1 MAKSKATTSTT
12 STCNNNHNGMDFL
25 LVFFPQE
32 NTNNNNNN
40 TKLNF
45 TSSNP
50 NNLIH
55 SKTQF
60 TISICI
66 LLLFFTLLIF
76 TLSNF
81 EPSISNITPTPHR
94 FLLQKP
100 LIITKSKTQN
110 LFFPKKPLT
119 TSSHALQRMG
129 TLYRRGTRSM
139 INLMICHVADET
151 VEHDFRLFLRLIH
164 RFGVTAKNDVVFL
177 FSSPSTSAT
186 FSHVIQQENNA
197 FSSLVNIHNELRNS
211 TTRFTKSES
220 RFELTRFYSRKESET
235 MEPIWGKR
243 IRSNLSK
250 VEEGE
255 GELVLSY
262 GSVLS
267 FDATELDTENSL
279 AGFLE
284 RVPLS
289 LRRWACYPMLLGR
302 VKRNFKHVVL
312 VDVKNAL
319 IMKDPFGRVRNRS
332 PESVFLFNKKNSDK
346 TRSQVNSAVI
356 AGGARGM
363 RRLCNVMPVE
373 IVRAAMQHNNKK
385 KNSVSDSEILS
396 QLVGNKFMWKKNN
409 NINFI
414 ISTESIPEA
423 SSLVGRN
430 SGTAIATS
438 LLNHAIIQRNN
449 HDLSSLFKKE
459 ICSSV
464 VDSSVYRDC

>member
-1 MAKSKATTSTT
+1 MGLFTMPKSKATTSTT
-12 STCNNNHNGMDFL
+12 STSNNNNHNGMDFL
-25 LVFFPQE
+25 LVFFPQD
-32 NTNNNNNN
+32 NNNN
-40 TKLNF
+40 KLNF

-50 NNLIH
+50 NNLIL

-66 LLLFFTLLIF
+66 LFLFFTLLIF

-81 EPSISNITPTPHR
+81 EPSISNITPNN
-94 FLLQKP
+94 F
-100 LIITKSKTQN
+100 TKSEYHN
-110 LFFPKKPLT
+110 LLFPKMPLT
-119 TSSHALQRMG
+119 TSHALQRMG

-139 INLMICHVADET
+139 LDLMICHVADET
-151 VEHDFRLFLRLIH
+151 VEDDFRLFVRLIH
-164 RFGVTAKNDVVFL
+164 RSGVTAKNDVVFL
-177 FSSPSTSAT
+177 FSSPSVSAT

-220 RFELTRFYSRKESET
+220 SFDLTRFYSKKELET
-235 MEPIWGKR
+235 VEPVWGKR

-255 GELVLSY
+255 GEMDGGGGGELVLSY

-267 FDATELDTENSL
+267 FDATELDPENSL

-302 VKRNFKHVVL
+302 VRRNFKHVVL
-312 VDVKNAL
+312 VDVKNTL

-346 TRSQVNSAVI
+346 TRSRVNSAVI

-373 IVRAAMQHNNKK
+373 IVRAAMQHNKKK

-396 QLVGNKFMWKKNN
+396 QLVGSKFMWTKNN

-438 LLNHAIIQRNN
+438 LLNHAIIQHNN
-449 HDLSSLFKKE
+449 HDISFLIKKE
-459 ICSSV
+459 ICSFV

>member
-1 MAKSKATTSTT
+1 
-12 STCNNNHNGMDFL
+12 
-25 LVFFPQE
+25 
-32 NTNNNNNN
+32 
-40 TKLNF
+40 
-45 TSSNP
+45 
-50 NNLIH
+50 
-55 SKTQF
+55 
-60 TISICI
+60 
-66 LLLFFTLLIF
+66 
-76 TLSNF
+76 
-81 EPSISNITPTPHR
+81 
-94 FLLQKP
+94 
-100 LIITKSKTQN
+100 
-110 LFFPKKPLT
+110 
-119 TSSHALQRMG
+119 MG

-139 INLMICHVADET
+139 LDLMICHVADET

-164 RFGVTAKNDVVFL
+164 RCGVTAKNDVVFL
-177 FSSPSTSAT
+177 FSSPSTSST
-186 FSHVIQQENNA
+186 FAHVIQQENNA
-197 FSSLVNIHNELRNS
+197 FSSLVTLHSELPNS
-211 TTRFTKSES
+211 TTRFTKSEVS
-220 RFELTRFYSRKESET
+220 FDLTRFYSKKESEK
-235 MEPIWGKR
+235 MESIWGKR

-255 GELVLSY
+255 SEMAGMNGGGGGELVLSY

-267 FDATELDTENSL
+267 FDATELDPENSL

-319 IMKDPFGRVRNRS
+319 IMKDPLGRVRNRS

-346 TRSQVNSAVI
+346 TRLRVNSEVVT
-356 AGGARGM
+356 GGARGV

-409 NINFI
+409 INFI

-430 SGTAIATS
+430 SGTANATS
-438 LLNHAIIQRNN
+438 LLNHAIIQHGTSNN
-449 HDLSSLFKKE
+449 HNISSFINKE
-459 ICSSV
+459 ICSFV
-464 VDSSVYRDC
+464 LDSSVYRDC